1 MGARHEAAEDVSWG
15 SGQGQRGGKQWRGQ
29 NAPEG
34 DPAPSVSGELPA
46 LQSWEKEKTGWGQ
59 GIRIP
64 CGLFFS
70 PPLPPAPADT
80 LSCFLVWHPIRP
92 RPDEKVTT
100 RGTDRPVPGRSA
112 GFRAVSQGSFFIS
125 LSLSVSNPAA
135 LEETAVKEE
144 SFSGDIYNLGPMEKP
159 LAR

>member
-1 MGARHEAAEDVSWG
+1 MSDHIYRPSKHLIGTGAIPKDEAAEDVSWG

-64 CGLFFS
+64 CGLFSS

-80 LSCFLVWHPIRP
+80 LSCFLFWHPIRP

-112 GFRAVSQGSFFIS
+112 GFRAVCWEG
-125 LSLSVSNPAA
+125 LGAGG
-135 LEETAVKEE
+135 E
-144 SFSGDIYNLGPMEKP
+144 GDDRG
-159 LAR
+159 

>member
-1 MGARHEAAEDVSWG
+1 MVARHEAAEDVSWG

-34 DPAPSVSGELPA
+34 DPAPRVSGGELPA

-59 GIRIP
+59 GIKIP
-64 CGLFFS
+64 CGLFSS

-80 LSCFLVWHPIRP
+80 LSCFLVWYPIRP

-100 RGTDRPVPGRSA
+100 RGLTGLCPGDQRASELRVKVSFSSPVPFSFKSSSPRRDCSQRGKFQGRY
-112 GFRAVSQGSFFIS
+112 I
-125 LSLSVSNPAA
+125 
-135 LEETAVKEE
+135 
-144 SFSGDIYNLGPMEKP
+144 
-159 LAR
+159 